1 VSWSKI
7 TLVSPERSTTS
18 SFAGSTATPPAQ
30 GGWSSIRELVERL
43 FAGEEAWI
51 VGGAVRDHALDRPIV
66 DVDVALAQP
75 ERAARLYA
83 RESGGAP
90 FPLSERHGAW
100 RVALEDGRTVDFTPL
115 TGPIEAD
122 LATRDF
128 TINAIAERAGSDE
141 TADPFDG
148 YADLAARSLRAV
160 GDSVFQDDP
169 LRLLR
174 GPRLEDELPFD
185 FRLVPETEALIR
197 RDADLVTRPSK
208 ERILGELRR
217 LSPAGFRR
225 LDDLGLLRPLG
236 GSLDGL
242 ARAGVA
248 GHPDYDLVVVFGEN
262 LLKLPISNETRRFA
276 RTLLR
281 AEPPANDSPRAI
293 HRFRRATE
301 PWALEALAFLGAHE
315 FDEAVSE
322 ARKSEPNKPLVRGGE
337 LGLPPG
343 PEVGRLLEE
352 IAEERA
358 AGTMTTKEEALEYA
372 RRNAGTLRSD
382 G

>member
-1 VSWSKI
+1 
-7 TLVSPERSTTS
+7 
-18 SFAGSTATPPAQ
+18 
-30 GGWSSIRELVERL
+30 L

-51 VGGAVRDHALDRPIV
+51 VGGAVRDHALGRPIV

-75 ERAARLYA
+75 QRAARLYA

-90 FPLSERHGAW
+90 FPLSDRHGAW

-115 TGPIEAD
+115 TEPIEAD

-128 TINAIAERAGSDE
+128 TINAIAERAGSE
-141 TADPFDG
+141 QTVDPFNG
-148 YADLAARSLRAV
+148 YGDLAAKRLRAI
-160 GDSVFQDDP
+160 GESVFQDDP

-174 GPRLEDELPFD
+174 GPRLEDELD

-197 RDADLVTRPSK
+197 RDARLVARPAK

-217 LSPAGFRR
+217 ISAEGFKR
-225 LDDLGLLRPLG
+225 LADLGLLEPLG
-236 GSLDGL
+236 GSLEL
-242 ARAGVA
+242 IERAGA
-248 GHPDYDLVVVFGEN
+248 AAHPDYDLVVVFGEN

-276 RTLLR
+276 RSLLR
-281 AEPPANDSPRAI
+281 AERPVDDSPRAI

-301 PWALEALAFLGAHE
+301 PWALEALAFLGARE
-315 FDEAVSE
+315 LEEAVLRAKE
-322 ARKSEPNKPLVRGGE
+322 SEPKKPLVRGGDLE
-337 LGLPPG
+337 IPPG
-343 PEVGRLLEE
+343 PAVGRLLEQ

-358 AGTMTTKEEALEYA
+358 AGTITTKEEALEYA
-372 RRNAGTLRSD
+372 RRNAGSVRSD